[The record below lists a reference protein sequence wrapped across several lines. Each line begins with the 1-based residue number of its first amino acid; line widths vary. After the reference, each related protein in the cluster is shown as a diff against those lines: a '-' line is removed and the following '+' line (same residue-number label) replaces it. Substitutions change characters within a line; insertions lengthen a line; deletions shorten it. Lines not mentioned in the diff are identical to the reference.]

1 MHGGHVL
8 GYLCGLDCSV
18 QIYIVMIYIL
28 EGIMLLEY
36 SSFNDGLRL
45 IIYSFKYEVE
55 LVQEI

>member
-8 GYLCGLDCSV
+8 GYLCGLDCRV

-28 EGIMLLEY
+28 EGILLLEY
-36 SSFNDGLRL
+36 SSFNDGLSL
-45 IIYSFKYEVE
+45 IIYRFKYEVE